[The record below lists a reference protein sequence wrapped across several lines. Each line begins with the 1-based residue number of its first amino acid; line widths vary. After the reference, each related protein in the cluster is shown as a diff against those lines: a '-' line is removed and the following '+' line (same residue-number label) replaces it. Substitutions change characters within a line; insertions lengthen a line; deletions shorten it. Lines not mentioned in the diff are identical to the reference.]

1 MLPCHCYVLPD
12 REEPS
17 FRKAHKEVLSTLEED
32 RSKSTIID
40 LLYKELKENK
50 NNIAKEFLAFVSKE
64 CNPQRKVRFAEVS
77 YAINPRTDERTPFNT
92 FSKRLIVE
100 PIEPNTPIKPKSM
113 ESPKDDSI
121 RDAGQTNGV
130 DRSEG
135 ANSGEDE
142 DSDYSWEL

>member
-17 FRKAHKEVLSTLEED
+17 FHKAHKEVLSTLEED

-50 NNIAKEFLAFVSKE
+50 NNIAKEFLAFVSRE

-77 YAINPRTDERTPFNT
+77 YTTNPRTGEQMPFNT

-100 PIEPNTPIKPKSM
+100 PKGTL
-113 ESPKDDSI
+113 
-121 RDAGQTNGV
+121 GG
-130 DRSEG
+130 
-135 ANSGEDE
+135 
-142 DSDYSWEL
+142 